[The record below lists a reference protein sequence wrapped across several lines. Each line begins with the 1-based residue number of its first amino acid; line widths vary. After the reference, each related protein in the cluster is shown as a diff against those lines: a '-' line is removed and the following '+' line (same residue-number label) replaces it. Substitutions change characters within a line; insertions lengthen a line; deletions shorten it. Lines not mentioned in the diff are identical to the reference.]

1 MTRPIERDR
10 ERFRQI
16 VRGEVKKHLRQFVSN
31 GELIG
36 RVDGHAV
43 SIPLPS
49 IELPRFRYGDNRGGV
64 GAGDGSGDGAGDGPG
79 DLSPEGRAG
88 GDPGKHAYEVEVS
101 LDELAE
107 VLGEELSLPRI
118 EPRGQEALETE
129 RARYKTV
136 ARVGPESLRHGRRT
150 YTKALKRLVAAGGYD
165 AERPVIVP
173 EREDRVY
180 RAPRVVPRPHAN
192 AVIIY
197 AMDVS
202 GSMGGE
208 QKDVVR
214 TAAFW
219 IDTWLRKHYPRLE
232 RRFVVHDAAA
242 KQVSEQEFYTLREG
256 GGTRISSAY
265 ALAAEILEREF
276 PQEAWNAYLFHFS
289 DGDNWTGDASVCER
303 IMNEALLE
311 RLNLFAYGQVESR
324 YGSGEFAGFVRG
336 KLAGREN
343 VVCAEIVGKPG
354 IMEAIRVFLG
364 TGR

>member
-16 VRGEVKKHLRQFVSN
+16 VRGEVKRQLKRLVTE
-31 GELIG
+31 GELVG
-36 RVDGHAV
+36 RVDGRAV
-43 SIPLPS
+43 SIPLPN
-49 IELPRFRYGDNRGGV
+49 IELPRFRFGRNGGV
-64 GAGDGSGDGAGDGPG
+64 GAGDGDSDPEAGPG

-88 GDPGKHAYEVEVS
+88 GEPGRHALEVEVS
-101 LDELAE
+101 LDELAD
-107 VLGEELSLPRI
+107 LLADELDLPRI
-118 EPRGQEALETE
+118 EPKGE
-129 RARYKTV
+129 RNLSSDGARYNTV

-150 YTKALKRLVAAGGYD
+150 YARALRRSISSGRYD
-165 AERPVIVP
+165 PARPVIVP

-180 RAPRVVPRPHAN
+180 RAARPVPRPQAN
-192 AVIIY
+192 AVIVY

-208 QKDVVR
+208 QKELVR
-214 TAAFW
+214 TTAFW
-219 IDTWLRKHYPRLE
+219 IDTWLRRHYPRLE

-242 KQVSEQEFYTLREG
+242 KEVTEREFYTLREG

-265 ALAAEILEREF
+265 VLARELLETGY
-276 PQEAWNAYLFHFS
+276 PSEAWNAYLFHFS

-303 IMNEALLE
+303 VLREGLLA

-324 YGSGEFAGFVRG
+324 YGSGEFIGFVRNR
-336 KLAGREN
+336 LADLET
-343 VVCAEIVGKPG
+343 VVAAEIAGKPG
-354 IMEAIRVFLG
+354 ILDAIRAFLG